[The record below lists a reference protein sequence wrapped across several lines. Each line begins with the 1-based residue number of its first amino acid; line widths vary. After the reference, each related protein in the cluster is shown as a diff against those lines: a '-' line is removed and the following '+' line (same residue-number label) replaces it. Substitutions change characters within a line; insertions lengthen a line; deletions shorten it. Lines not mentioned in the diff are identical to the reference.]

1 MVNDSQFLQG
11 LDEADV
17 RTVLDAG
24 TKRRFSSRSVIYEQG
39 SQATEFFLLTTGHA
53 RYFSVSPDGRKMLLH
68 WLIPGDVVGVAAIL
82 RTPSTYRVG
91 AEAVKD
97 SSMIIWSRPTIQA
110 LVDRYPRLL
119 HNALAV
125 GASYL
130 DLYIAAHSALVSET
144 ARQRLGNVLAR
155 LAPAIGHETV
165 GGIELQV
172 TNEELA
178 SAANITPFTA
188 SRIVSEWQ
196 ANNVITKRR
205 GRIILHLPERLFKTA
220 S

>member
-1 MVNDSQFLQG
+1 MIDSKFLQG
-11 LDEADV
+11 LEEADV

-24 TKRRFSSRSVIYEQG
+24 TKRRLSSRAVIYEQG
-39 SQATEFFLLTTGHA
+39 SQATEFLLLTTGHA
-53 RYFSVSPDGRKMLLH
+53 RYFSVSPEGRKMLLH
-68 WLIPGDVVGVAAIL
+68 WLVPGDVLGVVAIL
-82 RTPSTYRVG
+82 QQPSTYRVS

-97 SSMIIWSRPTIQA
+97 STMIIWSRPTIQA

-119 HNALAV
+119 QNALTV

-130 DLYIAAHSALVSET
+130 DLYIAAYSALVSET
-144 ARQRLGNVLAR
+144 ARERLGNVLAR
-155 LAPAIGHETV
+155 LAPAIGREV
-165 GGIELQV
+165 VDGIELQV

-178 SAANITPFTA
+178 NAANITPFTA